1 MTSREKSEFKDF
13 PNKQS
18 KFYLK
23 KDKREVKIII
33 RKTEKKQ
40 AMLRGNDKEN
50 GAARGIRTLDIL
62 NHNQAL

>member
-13 PNKQS
+13 SNKQS

-23 KDKREVKIII
+23 KDKREGKIII

-40 AMLRGNDKEN
+40 ACVKGKR
-50 GAARGIRTLDIL
+50 
-62 NHNQAL
+62 